1 VGPGRGDGEA
11 TTALA
16 VGAGGSTGGSEPGV
30 GGSLAL
36 FGSAC
41 GGGTAGLGLVVADPI
56 GSTIGGGP
64 GGRAFAPSSAI
75 DGAGTGAAALGQ
87 DSTSTVAEAITP
99 PSSNARRELRFEAH
113 ARNVARGGA

>member
-1 VGPGRGDGEA
+1 M
-11 TTALA
+11 ALA

-36 FGSAC
+36 FGSVC
-41 GGGTAGLGLVVADPI
+41 GGGTAVADPI

-64 GGRAFAPSSAI
+64 GGRGFAPPSAI

-87 DSTSTVAEAITP
+87 DSTNTVAETIAP
-99 PSSNARRELRFEAH
+99 PSSNARRELRLEAH
-113 ARNVARGGA
+113 ARNGVRGGA